1 MLQVLLIIFLISL
14 FYLSIANRMTTYVN
28 VLALQGV
35 LLFFVAFLELK
46 SINTLNL
53 ILILLETIIFKSL
66 AVPIFLK
73 YVLKRN
79 HITREAEPYVPN
91 FVSLIITTVIV
102 VTTILLSNTME
113 ESYLDKMYFVV
124 ALSTLFTGLYFIA
137 SRRKI
142 ITHVMGYLVIE
153 NGVFV
158 LSLAVGNE
166 MPMLVNL
173 GIMLDIFA
181 SVLILGIFLNKIG
194 DVFKDIDVNQLTNL
208 KDYWRM
214 YNLIIYN
221 LRSKYTN
228 FFSTN

>member
-1 MLQVLLIIFLISL
+1 MLHVLLIIFLISL
-14 FYLSIANRMTTYVN
+14 FYMAIANRMTTYVN
-28 VLALQGV
+28 VLAMQGI
-35 LLFFVAFLELK
+35 LLFCVAFLELK
-46 SINTLNL
+46 HINTVNL
-53 ILILLETIIFKSL
+53 ILILLETIIFKSI
-66 AVPIFLK
+66 AVPVFLK

-79 HITREAEPYVPN
+79 HITREAEPYLPN

-137 SRRKI
+137 TRRKI
-142 ITHVMGYLVIE
+142 ITHVMGYLIIE

-208 KDYWRM
+208 KDY
-214 YNLIIYN
+214 
-221 LRSKYTN
+221 
-228 FFSTN
+228 

>member
-1 MLQVLLIIFLISL
+1 MA
-14 FYLSIANRMTTYVN
+14 IANRMLTYIR
-28 VLALQGV
+28 VLAFQGV
-35 LLFFVAFLELK
+35 LLFIVVFIQLK
-46 SINTLNL
+46 EVSTINLVL
-53 ILILLETIIFKSL
+53 IMLETIIFKSI
-66 AVPIFLK
+66 AVPMFLA

-79 HITREAEPYVPN
+79 KITREAEPYLPN
-91 FVSLIITTVIV
+91 FVSLLITTFIV
-102 VTTILLSNTME
+102 VVTILLSNSIKDTH
-113 ESYLDKMYFVV
+113 LDKIFFVV
-124 ALSTLFTGLYFIA
+124 ALSTLFFGLYIIA

-194 DVFKDIDVNQLTNL
+194 DVFKDIDVSNLTNL
-208 KDYWRM
+208 KDY
-214 YNLIIYN
+214 
-221 LRSKYTN
+221 
-228 FFSTN
+228 